1 MMEVLNNNTMSVLD
15 VKTEVDSMRESNKQ
29 TTNEYIKASIQQDIS
44 TNIKK
49 VKADQAKVTEITGQG
64 AILNILA

>member
-1 MMEVLNNNTMSVLD
+1 MEVLNNNTMSVLD